1 MKRNFAVF
9 RSSALCGVKNVLLED
24 LAANEPF
31 IYRAQRSGFHR
42 RAVLL
47 RADSDRTRPMRGVKC
62 SESFWQPVQRTTH
75 EAHVIGMVEIG
86 CVLSAS
92 LCGVSLVRRY
102 LRPEVTTPTR
112 FYPEDRAARLFLPCS
127 IRLISSLEN
136 FSGSKSSPSHSRSSS
151 R

>member
-42 RAVLL
+42 RAALL
-47 RADSDRTRPMRGVKC
+47 RADSDRTRPMRGVQC

-86 CVLSAS
+86 CEGGRRGKDFEILSQDFAGTYFFSQVTSPVVLGRKLKVDAIH
-92 LCGVSLVRRY
+92 LTFTGFILNA
-102 LRPEVTTPTR
+102 EV
-112 FYPEDRAARLFLPCS
+112 
-127 IRLISSLEN
+127 
-136 FSGSKSSPSHSRSSS
+136 G
-151 R
+151 